1 MRRFARSFGAR
12 RIRRC
17 GATVPAC
24 ARRTGAMRQGG
35 HTAPCAVVRN
45 GGHFISFAGW
55 SRCVPCSLAPR
66 GSAHCRS
73 TARLPAMGA
82 TRHPRRS
89 RRRVVR
95 PGEGVC
101 RDGRLRC
108 RDGVEHVARARDGSI
123 AGRRASRGDV
133 FEPPR
138 HVRAADDG
146 ALIAPRDSSMRA
158 ATAAVPPS
166 LRPSVPLPAF
176 AAIAQGA
183 PSRIPRRFHA
193 RARPRGCSSG
203 LRRHAGPG
211 SWRHPID
218 SWRDCIASNGPGD
231 LR

>member
-1 MRRFARSFGAR
+1 MADISFLSQGGADACHVAWRRVGLLTVDRRRDCRRCRGQRAAASHAAGAR
-12 RIRRC
+12 
-17 GATVPAC
+17 AA
-24 ARRTGAMRQGG
+24 GG
-35 HTAPCAVVRN
+35 E
-45 GGHFISFAGW
+45 
-55 SRCVPCSLAPR
+55 
-66 GSAHCRS
+66 
-73 TARLPAMGA
+73 LPAMGA
-82 TRHPRRS
+82 ARRPRRS

-108 RDGVEHVARARDGSI
+108 RDGAEHVARARDGSI

-146 ALIAPRDSSMRA
+146 GWVAPRDSSMRA

-218 SWRDCIASNGPGD
+218 SWRDRIASNGPGD